1 MSLRV
6 VHLEDDPRDVEL
18 VAETLRAEQIDCS
31 IVAVASQ
38 DAFERALDDHPDL
51 ILSDFAMPGF
61 DGGAAQAI
69 AHNRCPEVPF
79 VFVSGSIGEDKAVE
93 RLKCGATD
101 YVLKEHLDKLPT
113 AVRRALREAEDR
125 RERAAAEAALR
136 RINTELE
143 ARVEERTRALT
154 AANNALHA
162 ARREADRANRAKSDF
177 LSRMSHDLRTPLN
190 AITGFAE
197 LLQMDPLT
205 PDQADSVTHIL
216 RGGRH
221 LLNLITEILD
231 IARIE
236 AGRLNVSLEPVQVSE
251 VLGHAIA
258 LVQPLAGQRHI
269 AIHTAIVDAEV
280 QVFADRQRLNQ
291 VLLNLLSNAIKYN
304 REGGQV
310 RMRVRPVGSR
320 VRIDVADTGAGI
332 PREKLQL
339 LFTPFERLGA
349 EQSGVEGTGLGLA
362 LSKALV
368 EAMHGTLRA
377 ASVIDEG
384 TTFSLELPGTNGAGA
399 AVADSTQVAAIRGDV
414 LGTVLYIEDNAPNA
428 QLMRRILSRRP
439 GVSLRHAADG
449 RSGLAMLTA
458 DPPDLVIL
466 DLHLF
471 DMSGEEVMRHI
482 WENPRTRGL
491 PVAVLSA
498 DATPGSRRRLLASGA
513 FRYLTKPFE
522 IASILQLIDEVL
534 PHA

>member
-1 MSLRV
+1 
-6 VHLEDDPRDVEL
+6 
-18 VAETLRAEQIDCS
+18 
-31 IVAVASQ
+31 
-38 DAFERALDDHPDL
+38 
-51 ILSDFAMPGF
+51 
-61 DGGAAQAI
+61 
-69 AHNRCPEVPF
+69 
-79 VFVSGSIGEDKAVE
+79 
-93 RLKCGATD
+93 
-101 YVLKEHLDKLPT
+101 
-113 AVRRALREAEDR
+113 
-125 RERAAAEAALR
+125 
-136 RINTELE
+136 
-143 ARVEERTRALT
+143 
-154 AANNALHA
+154 
-162 ARREADRANRAKSDF
+162 
-177 LSRMSHDLRTPLN
+177 
-190 AITGFAE
+190 
-197 LLQMDPLT
+197 
-205 PDQADSVTHIL
+205 
-216 RGGRH
+216 
-221 LLNLITEILD
+221 
-231 IARIE
+231 
-236 AGRLNVSLEPVQVSE
+236 VQVSE